1 MGLLDFDFNFFL
13 FGFFGFRERDF
24 QKPVLIRGID
34 LITLDLPGKPNR
46 TGKGSITS
54 FNEVV
59 IFLSICQVSFLL
71 LYPQPKEFYCLLW
84 FFFVFYFHGLAG

>member
-1 MGLLDFDFNFFL
+1 MGLFNFDFNFFL

-24 QKPVLIRGID
+24 QKPVLIGSID

-46 TGKGSITS
+46 TGKGPITS

-59 IFLSICQVSFLL
+59 IFLFLFL
-71 LYPQPKEFYCLLW
+71 FL
-84 FFFVFYFHGLAG
+84 FFLPFDGENIVAQ